1 MLQSPFLADHR
12 IEAEYWYEALAGIEE
27 IIDLWVVCQ
36 AKWLYLLKVRRLP
49 GQVALL
55 AQGTSPAR
63 PSDQAKCP
71 QGTSSIAA

>member
-36 AKWLYLLKVRRLP
+36 AKWLYLLKVRRLK
-49 GQVALL
+49 Q
-55 AQGTSPAR
+55 
-63 PSDQAKCP
+63 
-71 QGTSSIAA
+71 SID